1 MFNRKKMRT
10 MELIFD
16 IEKIDFKNEDSSL
29 IKSEKNDKDFAE
41 KKICIW
47 LALQ

>member
-1 MFNRKKMRT
+1 

-29 IKSEKNDKDFAE
+29 IKSEKNDKDFWE
-41 KKICIW
+41 KKSAFGW
-47 LALQ
+47 LCNSEFQK

>member
-1 MFNRKKMRT
+1 MRT
-10 MELIFD
+10 MELIYD
-16 IEKIDFKNEDSSL
+16 IEKIGFKNEDSSL
-29 IKSEKNDKDFAE
+29 IKSEKNDKDFGG